1 MTSATNQVL
10 QFQWGIPGDV
20 PVASDYDGDHKTD
33 LAVWRPSTGVW
44 YVLPSTTWQYYAV
57 TFGGLQF
64 GDIPVSADY
73 DGDGKEDIAVY
84 RPSTGVWY
92 ITQSSNGQ
100 VTSSQYGTSNDIA
113 VPSAYRR
120 RSSAPNNQ
128 NKEIPRDGHATLAFD
143 ATSNRITTTGF
154 EYDLAGNQTRAMQKD
169 GSALRFQYDAAGRMV
184 KVKADNGTTIATYT
198 YGIGRERVVSQDGDE
213 NSTNLTYYAVEG
225 GSVISEYS
233 EGAGQVLTWV
243 KNYIYLGGS
252 LLATQTKNGSGETVQ
267 FNHADQLGTRIVTD
281 PGTGT
286 SFEQNTLPFGT
297 SLDSEST
304 GSTNRRFTT
313 YDRSASTGLDYANNR
328 YYDSQQGR
336 FATVDPIKMGSV
348 KILSPQTL
356 NLYAYVTNDPINK
369 VDPSG
374 LDGLHRDIRLFILPF
389 QL

>member
-1 MTSATNQVL
+1 MTFGGQQFGDVPIVGDYDGDGSADITVWRPTGGTWYVYILTSATNQVL

-198 YGIGRERVVSQDGDE
+198 YGIGR
-213 NSTNLTYYAVEG
+213 
-225 GSVISEYS
+225 
-233 EGAGQVLTWV
+233 
-243 KNYIYLGGS
+243 
-252 LLATQTKNGSGETVQ
+252 
-267 FNHADQLGTRIVTD
+267 
-281 PGTGT
+281 
-286 SFEQNTLPFGT
+286 
-297 SLDSEST
+297 
-304 GSTNRRFTT
+304 
-313 YDRSASTGLDYANNR
+313 
-328 YYDSQQGR
+328 
-336 FATVDPIKMGSV
+336 
-348 KILSPQTL
+348 
-356 NLYAYVTNDPINK
+356 
-369 VDPSG
+369 SG
-374 LDGLHRDIRLFILPF
+374 LSHKMAMRTRQI
-389 QL
+389 